1 MTLLIIIIALALIF
15 DYINGFH
22 DAANSIATVVSTKV
36 LTPFQAVLWAAL
48 FNTVAFWIFKDHA
61 VANSI
66 SKTVY
71 KEFITL
77 PVIFSGLLAA
87 IFWNLLTW
95 WYGIPSSSSHTLIGG
110 FAGAAIA
117 HALSVKGIHFSWAK
131 IVDADTIIKT
141 ILFIFLAPL
150 IGIVTSMFITVVTIM
165 RNIWIRI
172 GIIVLTTLLT
182 AFLFDYF
189 ENSKMNEN
197 AQKFYGIDKYK
208 KEVAT
213 LKSELTNLNGYGET
227 DTILS
232 KKLQLTEEKLTKATA
247 SFNSIHPLIENFDN
261 TSANYIAKVAKDSGW
276 LDQIAVSKLKDAAR
290 NANDFLVLE
299 ATAPEN
305 DAAKKE
311 YDNAKVITED
321 YKAPI
326 KLFLAGS
333 ISVDSTVTLLNQ
345 IYPIQP
351 KNIDKVKAKL
361 TNFDIEKTFAEEIDK
376 ADNTM
381 IVNGIYGTALIFILI
396 YLYVEK
402 IKTPTALTIGNMFK
416 KLQLFSSAAF
426 SIGHG
431 GNDAQKV
438 MGIIGA
444 ALIASGSIQDF
455 ASLPNWVPVACYL
468 AIGLG
473 TMSGGW
479 KIVKTMGS
487 KITKVTP
494 LEGVAAET
502 AGAFTLFFTGQMGIP
517 VSTTH
522 TITGSII
529 GVGATK
535 RLSAVRW
542 GVTTNLLWAWILT
555 IPVSGALAAI
565 TYFIVKFFLG

>member
-150 IGIVTSMFITVVTIM
+150 IGIVTSMFITIVTIM
-165 RNIWIRI
+165 RNIWLRI

-247 SFNSIHPLIENFDN
+247 SFNSVHPFIENFDN

-299 ATAPEN
+299 AVAPEN

-311 YDNAKVITED
+311 YDKAKVITED
-321 YKAPI
+321 YKAPV

-361 TNFDIEKTFAEEIDK
+361 TNFNIEKTFAEEIDK

-381 IVNGIYGTALIFILI
+381 IVNGIFGASLIFILI

-402 IKTPTALTIGNMFK
+402 IKTPTALTVGNMFK

-468 AIGLG
+468 AIGMG